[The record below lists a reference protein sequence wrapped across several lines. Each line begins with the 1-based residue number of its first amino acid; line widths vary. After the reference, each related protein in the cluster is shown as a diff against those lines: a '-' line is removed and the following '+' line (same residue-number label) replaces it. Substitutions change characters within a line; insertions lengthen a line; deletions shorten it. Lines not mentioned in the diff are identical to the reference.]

1 MISKKMEAALNSQIN
16 KEIYSAYFYLAMA
29 ADLREK
35 YLDGFAHFF
44 EYQAKEEMEH
54 AMKFYEYVNEQGS
67 RVILEAIEKP
77 QADYKDV
84 EEIFSLALNHEKFVT
99 KSINELMALAVK
111 ESDYASA
118 GMLDWFIKEQIEEE
132 ANMDKG
138 LYQVKMAVKHP
149 HALMMLDSRYGQRGN
164 S

>member
-1 MISKKMEAALNSQIN
+1 M
-16 KEIYSAYFYLAMA
+16 
-29 ADLREK
+29 
-35 YLDGFAHFF
+35 
-44 EYQAKEEMEH
+44 
-54 AMKFYEYVNEQGS
+54 
-67 RVILEAIEKP
+67 
-77 QADYKDV
+77 
-84 EEIFSLALNHEKFVT
+84 T
-99 KSINELMALAVK
+99 LAVK